1 LCQVCSVALLGERA
15 SDAFSSLQPS
25 EFVIQ
30 YSILPE
36 LATRQLVGG
45 NPSLDSQEEGMAIT
59 LNCKAYNEFRCFGM
73 PDDSP
78 KDIRQ
83 AANELR
89 RLRCFRLR

>member
-1 LCQVCSVALLGERA
+1 
-15 SDAFSSLQPS
+15 
-25 EFVIQ
+25 
-30 YSILPE
+30 
-36 LATRQLVGG
+36 
-45 NPSLDSQEEGMAIT
+45 MAIT